1 MILSFFKSSR
11 VEVVAGGEQFCDDA
25 LGSRAVANSGRA
37 LRPIG
42 GVDPHS
48 GIDRLASRT
57 MTRARLV
64 IAAVLI
70 VLFASA
76 CQVDTTVDVTIDED
90 GSGRVGVTIAA
101 DSAAVSLL
109 TDDPTSLI
117 FDDLTDAGWEVTG
130 PLVDDGG
137 ITLTA
142 SKAFLSPTELS
153 RVLGEILGDGLL
165 FTDVSL
171 EQEHEFSAIGL
182 RPATTSYDFIATVD
196 PAPDLEL
203 LGDDGLAA
211 VLDQQPL
218 GRPLLRIETDA
229 GVSSFSTALRLT
241 LNVTMP
247 SGAASGS
254 GEVIDDTVTWTFA
267 YGDPATQVDATA
279 SVDDIL
285 PRVWALIAII
295 ASILFV
301 LVVVSQIATFVVAKL
316 RTPKGRR
323 RRDQRQRAQRAA
335 TREAEANRPRRRLLR
350 LLIVDVHGVIVRPS
364 DPVEGLLIPLITAE
378 RPGADP
384 ERIRHH
390 HRQLT
395 LGRSS
400 PEEFWSEVGLG
411 PMADEIETR
420 YLSSFRLVPGLHP
433 FLDRMATARLPVAAI
448 GNQPRVW
455 GERLR
460 RMASLEASIT
470 NWMVSGDVGSAL
482 PEPALFEATRRT
494 MSVDLYDCFY
504 LSNNVGHLDAAREL
518 GIATGLFVTSA
529 EMAPETDHTIVRGFD
544 DLLRSRG
551 S

>member
-1 MILSFFKSSR
+1 M
-11 VEVVAGGEQFCDDA
+11 EPHGGGE
-25 LGSRAVANSGRA
+25 
-37 LRPIG
+37 
-42 GVDPHS
+42 
-48 GIDRLASRT
+48 RLASPG
-57 MTRARLV
+57 MTRARTV
-64 IAAVLI
+64 VAALLML
-70 VLFASA
+70 LFASA
-76 CQVDTTVDVTIDED
+76 CQVDTTVDVTIEDD
-90 GSGRVGVTIAA
+90 GSGMVDVTIAA
-101 DSAAVSLL
+101 DAAAVSQL
-109 TDDPTSLI
+109 TDDPTSLR
-117 FDDLTDAGWEVTG
+117 FDDLTQAGWAVDG
-130 PLVDDGG
+130 PIVDDGG

-142 SKAFLSPTELS
+142 SKPFLSAGELGD
-153 RVLGEILGDGLL
+153 VLSEILGEGLL
-165 FTDVSL
+165 FTDVAL
-171 EQEHEFSAIGL
+171 AQEHDFSPFDL
-182 RPATTSYDFIATVD
+182 RPAETSYDFVATVD

-203 LGDDGLAA
+203 LGDAGLAEL
-211 VLDQQPL
+211 LDQQPL
-218 GRPLLRIETDA
+218 GRSLLRVRTDA
-229 GVSSFSTALRLT
+229 EVQFENALGLT

-247 SGAASGS
+247 SGAGS
-254 GEVIDDTVTWTFA
+254 DTGEVVDETVTWTFN
-267 YGDPATQVDATA
+267 YGDPETTIDARA

-301 LVVVSQIATFVVAKL
+301 LVVLSQIATFVVAKL

-378 RPGADP
+378 RPDADP

-390 HRQLT
+390 HRQLV

-433 FLDRMATARLPVAAI
+433 FLDRMATSRLPVAAVA
-448 GNQPRVW
+448 NQPRVW
-455 GERLR
+455 GDRLR
-460 RMASLEASIT
+460 RMASLEGSVT
-470 NWMVSGDVGSAL
+470 NWMVSGDVGSTL

-504 LSNNVGHLDAAREL
+504 LSNNVAHLDAAREL
-518 GIATGLFVTSA
+518 GMATGLFVTNA

>member
-1 MILSFFKSSR
+1 MRL
-11 VEVVAGGEQFCDDA
+11 
-25 LGSRAVANSGRA
+25 LGAMLLVRRSGMEAVAASIRV
-37 LRPIG
+37 LRRIG
-42 GVDPHS
+42 DVDPH
-48 GIDRLASRT
+48 GGTDRLASRT
-57 MTRARLV
+57 MTRVRIV
-64 IAAVLI
+64 VAAVLML
-70 VLFASA
+70 LFASA
-76 CQVDTTVDVTIDED
+76 CRVDTTVDVVIDDD
-90 GSGRVGVTIAA
+90 GAGRVVVTIAA

-117 FDDLTDAGWEVTG
+117 FDDLADAGWDVTG
-130 PLVDDGG
+130 PLFDDGG

-142 SKAFLSPTELS
+142 AKPFRSPTELD
-153 RVLGEILGDGLL
+153 RVLAEILGDGLL

-171 EQEHEFSAIGL
+171 EQDHDFSAIGL
-182 RPATTSYDFIATVD
+182 RPATTSYDFVATVD

-211 VLDQQPL
+211 VLGQQPL
-218 GRPLLRIETDA
+218 GRSLSRIETDA
-229 GVSSFSTALRLT
+229 GVSSLGTALRLI

-247 SGAASGS
+247 AGAASDT
-254 GEVIDDTVTWTFA
+254 GEVVDDTATWVFA
-267 YGDPATQVDATA
+267 YGDPVTQVDASA

-295 ASILFV
+295 AALLFV
-301 LVVVSQIATFVVAKL
+301 LVALSQIATFTVAKL

-378 RPGADP
+378 RPDADP
-384 ERIRHH
+384 ERIRRH
-390 HRQLT
+390 HRQLV

-433 FLDRMATARLPVAAI
+433 FLDRMATARLPVAAV

-455 GERLR
+455 GDRLR
-460 RMASLEASIT
+460 RMASLEASVT

-482 PEPALFEATRRT
+482 PEPSLFEATRRT

-504 LSNNVGHLDAAREL
+504 LSNNVGHLDAARDL

-544 DLLRSRG
+544 DLLRSR
-551 S
+551 SS

>member
-1 MILSFFKSSR
+1 M
-11 VEVVAGGEQFCDDA
+11 
-25 LGSRAVANSGRA
+25 
-37 LRPIG
+37 
-42 GVDPHS
+42 DPH
-48 GIDRLASRT
+48 GGTDRLASRT
-57 MTRARLV
+57 MTRVRIV
-64 IAAVLI
+64 VAAILML
-70 VLFASA
+70 LFTSA
-76 CQVDTTVDVTIDED
+76 CRVDTTVDVVIDDD
-90 GSGRVGVTIAA
+90 GAGRVVVTIAA

-117 FDDLTDAGWEVTG
+117 FDDLADAGWDVTG

-142 SKAFLSPTELS
+142 AKPFLSPTELD
-153 RVLGEILGDGLL
+153 RVLAEILGDGLL

-171 EQEHEFSAIGL
+171 EQGHDFSAIGL
-182 RPATTSYDFIATVD
+182 RPATTSYDFVATVD

-203 LGDDGLAA
+203 LGDEGLAA
-211 VLDQQPL
+211 ALGQQPL
-218 GRPLLRIETDA
+218 GRPLSRIETDA
-229 GVSSFSTALRLT
+229 GVSSLGTALRLI

-247 SGAASGS
+247 AGAASDT
-254 GEVIDDTVTWTFA
+254 GEVVDDTATWVFA
-267 YGDPATQVDATA
+267 YGDPVTQIDASA

-295 ASILFV
+295 AALLFV
-301 LVVVSQIATFVVAKL
+301 LVALSQIATFTVAKL

-378 RPGADP
+378 RPDADP

-390 HRQLT
+390 HRQLI

-433 FLDRMATARLPVAAI
+433 FLDRMATARLPVAAV

-455 GERLR
+455 GDRLR
-460 RMASLEASIT
+460 RMASLEASVT

-482 PEPALFEATRRT
+482 PEPSLFEATRRT
-494 MSVDLYDCFY
+494 MSVDLFDCFY
-504 LSNNVGHLDAAREL
+504 LSNNVEHLDAAREL

-544 DLLRSRG
+544 DLLRSR
-551 S
+551 SS